1 MNLFFDLQLHTAWAA
16 SAAIS
21 AIVFTL
27 ACLMPAGDGA
37 TSVRDMAA
45 VERLLT
51 AHGLPVEGFAETAP
65 VNLDAID
72 AMAPPECA
80 AILRKA
86 YLAKLAVIRMVPQR
100 AADAAKIG
108 RAVRF
113 TLAQDAG
120 TPGCAQASGKTN
132 PSE

>member
-1 MNLFFDLQLHTAWAA
+1 MNLFYDLQLHVAWAA
-16 SAAIS
+16 SAAIA

-37 TSVRDMAA
+37 NSVRDMAA
-45 VERLLT
+45 VEQLLT
-51 AHGLPVEGFAETAP
+51 AHGLPVEGFANTPP

-80 AILRKA
+80 AILRKT
-86 YLAKLAVIRMVPQR
+86 YLAKLAVIRMAPER

-113 TLAQDAG
+113 TLAEEAG
-120 TPGCAQASGKTN
+120 APGCL
-132 PSE
+132 

>member
-1 MNLFFDLQLHTAWAA
+1 MNLLLDLQLHVAWAA
-16 SAAIS
+16 SVAIA

-27 ACLMPAGDGA
+27 ACLMPAGVGA
-37 TSVRDMAA
+37 NGVRDMAA
-45 VERLLT
+45 VEQLLT
-51 AHGLPVEGFAETAP
+51 AHGLPVEGFANTAP

-86 YLAKLAVIRMVPQR
+86 YLAKLAVIRMAPER

-113 TLAQDAG
+113 TLSQDQG
-120 TPGCAQASGKTN
+120 TPECAL
-132 PSE
+132 